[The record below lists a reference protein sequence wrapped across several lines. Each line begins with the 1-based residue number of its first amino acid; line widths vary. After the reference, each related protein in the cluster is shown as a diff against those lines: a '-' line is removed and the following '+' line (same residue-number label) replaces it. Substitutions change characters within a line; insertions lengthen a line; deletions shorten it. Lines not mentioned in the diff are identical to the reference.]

1 MIFGNDRYIVGFDL
15 KLGLFIYNL
24 VLSFLVMFISVCLWV
39 CLYMQTMMC
48 ALAPHVNSSVPIIS
62 AVWCAP
68 VTLGIVMTGNDTETA
83 RNHTAWVRLLLFM
96 LRYWEQCT
104 SLMILNTCAI
114 YFSVIQGLAL
124 TETLQRNSVFT
135 QQICSTGVNAS
146 IKNKIIWLW

>member
-48 ALAPHVNSSVPIIS
+48 ALAPHVNSSVLIIS

-68 VTLGIVMTGNDTETA
+68 VTLGIAMTGNDTETV
-83 RNHTAWVRLLLFM
+83 RNHTAWVRF
-96 LRYWEQCT
+96 
-104 SLMILNTCAI
+104 
-114 YFSVIQGLAL
+114 
-124 TETLQRNSVFT
+124 
-135 QQICSTGVNAS
+135 CSY
-146 IKNKIIWLW
+146 LC